1 MKAEKNS
8 ANTEERYK
16 VKRRICSLDV
26 GCLLLP
32 FLDGGGRSL
41 CILMGIIQ
49 ANKGRFRDK
58 I

>member
-16 VKRRICSLDV
+16 VKRRIYSFDV

-32 FLDGGGRSL
+32 LFRWGR
-41 CILMGIIQ
+41 
-49 ANKGRFRDK
+49 
-58 I
+58 